1 MTITNLQ
8 DKVAHLN
15 KVAEI
20 LLNLNN
26 SDPENRR
33 LARYDYVKM
42 NLTAAINFEQVEQEI
57 SRSQQS
63 LKDLIDKYEFK
74 VRRLE
79 KFVKNISSIYDYPFG
94 GKTYTNNYQPDFE

>member
-1 MTITNLQ
+1 
-8 DKVAHLN
+8 
-15 KVAEI
+15 
-20 LLNLNN
+20 
-26 SDPENRR
+26 
-33 LARYDYVKM
+33 M

-79 KFVKNISSIYDYPFG
+79 KFVKNISSIYNSPFG
-94 GKTYTNNYQPDFE
+94 DKTYTNNYQPDFE